1 MSSSDEK
8 QFDRSLSKA
17 ERRKEEVADA
27 AWEVIAKKGLGG
39 ASMREISHH
48 LGVTVGTLTHY
59 FRNKDQLLEF
69 AQIAVSRRL
78 KDRYESVAEAPP
90 SSRLMMMIEALLP
103 TDETRRDNEKVWLTF
118 LTETFTSDELKQQ
131 TGKRWLYVRSSLTE
145 IIIEDRKLSG
155 HDPVLSPEDEADLI
169 LCFTEGLCVHSIIDK
184 DRFPPERQRA
194 LAREILTAI
203 NIHTRAI

>member
-1 MSSSDEK
+1 
-8 QFDRSLSKA
+8 
-17 ERRKEEVADA
+17 
-27 AWEVIAKKGLGG
+27 
-39 ASMREISHH
+39 
-48 LGVTVGTLTHY
+48 
-59 FRNKDQLLEF
+59 
-69 AQIAVSRRL
+69 VSRRL
-78 KDRYESVAEAPP
+78 KDRFESVAEAPP

-103 TDETRRDNEKVWLTF
+103 TDETRRDNEKVYLTF